1 MMQKLAGFLTRL
13 CVCCIVYMLLDTLLP
28 RGKSARSVSTAAA
41 KAAAIALAAA
51 AMGI

>member
-1 MMQKLAGFLTRL
+1 MMEKLAGVLTRL
-13 CVCCIVYMLLDTLLP
+13 CVCCIVYMLLDALLP
-28 RGKSARSVSTAAA
+28 RGETARSVSAAAA